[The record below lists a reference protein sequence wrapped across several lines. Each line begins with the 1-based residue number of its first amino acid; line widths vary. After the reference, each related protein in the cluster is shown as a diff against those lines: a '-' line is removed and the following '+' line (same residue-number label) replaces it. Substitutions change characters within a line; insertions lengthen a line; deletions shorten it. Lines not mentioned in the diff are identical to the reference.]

1 MTIKFVPFAVILVSM
16 NLISYAQKQVGR
28 NIEDHLLIRSANKDL
43 YGDTEKDEVEGSPY
57 LNDAFIKGTVYS
69 FNGVFDYPMRYN
81 IFEDYIEFQRNNQT
95 FILDPEP
102 RVKKVNLD
110 NEVFVVL
117 KFEYKGKYRH
127 GFLEVLDSGKV
138 SLLAKKTILF
148 REWQEA
154 KALGN
159 GPTPAKFTRTDDVY
173 YYKIGEGEVV
183 KIDNL
188 KKMIEGFPDKKN
200 ELSQFAKSEKINTK
214 DEEDLKKLIKY
225 YNSL

>member
-1 MTIKFVPFAVILVSM
+1 MKHHRT
-16 NLISYAQKQVGR
+16 
-28 NIEDHLLIRSANKDL
+28 
-43 YGDTEKDEVEGSPY
+43 
-57 LNDAFIKGTVYS
+57 
-69 FNGVFDYPMRYN
+69 
-81 IFEDYIEFQRNNQT
+81 
-95 FILDPEP
+95 
-102 RVKKVNLD
+102 
-110 NEVFVVL
+110 
-117 KFEYKGKYRH
+117 
-127 GFLEVLDSGKV
+127 
-138 SLLAKKTILF
+138 
-148 REWQEA
+148 
-154 KALGN
+154 LGN